1 MSFYVVNIFVCFF
14 PAASFGYMLTASIG
28 VVIRSMLSKLVLSD
42 ELSHVYSVL
51 ASFESLVP
59 LISTFT
65 YNLIYK
71 ATIDFFPG
79 CVFVVFSG
87 LLVVLLIL
95 LS

>member
-1 MSFYVVNIFVCFF
+1 MIKIIFLS
-14 PAASFGYMLTASIG
+14 AASFGFVLTASIG

-51 ASFESLVP
+51 ASLESLVP
-59 LISTFT
+59 LVSTFT

-71 ATIDFFPG
+71 ATIEFFPG

-87 LLVVLLIL
+87 FLVVLLIL
-95 LS
+95 LL

>member
-1 MSFYVVNIFVCFF
+1 MSFYVINIFVCFF

-28 VVIRSMLSKLVLSD
+28 VVILSKISKLVPSN
-42 ELSHVYSVL
+42 ESSHVFSVL
-51 ASFESLVP
+51 VSFESLVS

-65 YNLIYK
+65 YNLIYI

-87 LLVVLLIL
+87 LLVLLLIL